1 MKALIDKSSRHILVG
16 FAGIIALSLGVAV
29 IALQERERDRLAA
42 EHKTLQHA
50 IDVLE
55 EAPGEVLKM
64 YYETRGNGFPAKNE
78 SAWAHVHAT
87 ALLKSKRIA
96 ELAEIYRRNPELIQ
110 NEETLSIPVY
120 QFLSSTGRYEA
131 ANALRDHWRD
141 RETDQLGWLNA
152 AVIVY
157 VHVDELARARSIAM
171 SAELAAE
178 DEVYRQLLLA
188 QLSDQPAA
196 RIEHLDAALALQPFE
211 PDVRHARGLQLESD
225 NQIRYALYEYKQAL
239 KADPGNPERAHALAG
254 FLVRNRQ
261 SRAALD
267 IWETWAEKDQQAYI
281 RAALWS
287 RLIRPM
293 QATPNV
299 PRVIEPDLELI
310 VAALASHA
318 EPFFDSSLLDG
329 LVDLEEVFWITLLN
343 KISTARYADALAQ
356 MHALQLDS
364 STLNPV
370 IFDGFYQVL
379 NFRVHNK
386 LDSQTSPLTL
396 ALKPSQLPFIT
407 RQLGRLQSVNEN
419 AEGER
424 ETNQA
429 VRALLNSDQIFTAIA
444 LAGGWTEAALNL
456 PKPTATSPRWLQL
469 QWVAALSA
477 NRSAKRSLAYVES
490 LQPWDQQIQVIAA
503 ELYLKTGRVVDG
515 ESILRQHATSGTM
528 AGMRAAHLY
537 ARLQLERKAY
547 NPALEA
553 IIANPS
559 FSMTVAGHELVARVY
574 IAAGANERALAVLSR
589 IIENSTFAREFI
601 AIEAYQSGDYK
612 NASDNLAALIL
623 DQPERGDLRVS
634 LLQVAKAQQKAEIQ

>member
-1 MKALIDKSSRHILVG
+1 MKALINKKSRHILIG
-16 FAGIIALSLGVAV
+16 FVGIIAVSLGVAA

-42 EHKTLQHA
+42 EYASLQQA

-55 EAPGEVLKM
+55 EAPGEALKR

-96 ELAEIYRRNPELIQ
+96 ELAEVYRRNPELIQ
-110 NEETLSIPVY
+110 KEETFSIPVY
-120 QFLSSTGRYEA
+120 RFLSSTGRYEA

-152 AVIVY
+152 TVIAHVR
-157 VHVDELARARSIAM
+157 VDELARARSIAR
-171 SAELAAE
+171 SAELKAE
-178 DEVYRQLLLA
+178 DEVHRQLLLA

-211 PDVRHARGLQLESD
+211 PDVRHARALQMESD
-225 NQIRYALYEYKQAL
+225 SQIRYALYEYKQAL
-239 KADPGNPERAHALAG
+239 KSDPENPERAHALAE

-267 IWETWAEKDQQAYI
+267 IWETWAEKDQLAYI

-310 VAALASHA
+310 VATLASHT
-318 EPFFDSSLLDG
+318 EPFFDSSVLDG
-329 LVDLEEVFWITLLN
+329 LADLEEIFWITLLN

-356 MHALQLDS
+356 MQALQLDS
-364 STLNPV
+364 TTLNPV

-386 LDSQTSPLTL
+386 LDSQASPVTL
-396 ALKPSQLPFIT
+396 ALKPSQLPLIT
-407 RQLGRLQSVNEN
+407 KQLAQLQSTNEN
-419 AEGER
+419 PEAGN

-429 VRALLNSDQIFTAIA
+429 VTALLSSDQIFTAIA

-469 QWVAALSA
+469 QWVAALRA
-477 NRSAKRSLAYVES
+477 NRSAENTLAYVES

-503 ELYLKTGRVVDG
+503 ELYLKTDRVVEG
-515 ESILRQHATSGTM
+515 EAILRQHATSETIAGT
-528 AGMRAAHLY
+528 RAADLY

-547 NPALEA
+547 NPALET

-559 FSMTVAGHELVARVY
+559 FSMTVAGHELVGRIY

-589 IIENSTFAREFI
+589 ITEHSTFAREFI
-601 AIEAYQSGDYK
+601 AIESYQSGDYK
-612 NASDNLAALIL
+612 NASDILAAMIF
-623 DQPERGDLRVS
+623 DQPERSDLRVS
-634 LLQVAKAQQKAEIQ
+634 LLQVAKAQQKADL